1 MSFLSDGAIHWG
13 GQELA
18 QIKSFNSKENS
29 HMMWRPC
36 LRSRG
41 LVTSLLLLACG
52 QLMAQQSD
60 TAKSKPIFV
69 TNGQEITPTAA
80 PGSNLLYLNPGL
92 TDFPNYI
99 ASGGISTAVSPDGNT
114 LLVLTAGYNNLDN
127 SAGSLVAAD
136 SQEYIFVFDISK
148 GTPTQKQVLHL
159 PNSYTGI
166 AFAPSGQTFLAAG
179 GVDDN
184 VHIFQ
189 IQDNGQWADTGTPV
203 ALGHT
208 TGVGLVSD
216 GLALTAGQDPP
227 VAGGVAIVPNTSL
240 NALVTN
246 VYNDSV
252 SLIAISGTTGQVLQQ
267 LDLRPGKVNPQ
278 DSGKPGG
285 EYPFWV
291 TVTKNGTA
299 YISSVRDREVDVVQ
313 VTGSQ
318 LKFVTRIP
326 VSGNPNKMILDTA
339 GNLYVAEDNSDQVD
353 VINTS
358 TNQVVNSISL
368 AGPKNVV
375 GSLDTYHGFI
385 PNGLTLSSDG
395 KTLYVTVGGTNSL
408 AVVDLTQT
416 PNAVVG
422 LVPTGYYPSDV
433 SVSKD
438 GKTLYVVNAK
448 SVTGPDPD
456 YFPKNTPAENA
467 SNQYIEKDEKSSL
480 LSFPVPDSSTLAKL
494 TRQVAK
500 NDNFGNG
507 SPSKDD
513 GIMKELHKRI
523 KHVIYIIKENRTYDQ
538 VLGDLDRG
546 NGDPYITEFGQA
558 YTPSQHA
565 LATYF
570 VDADNFYCSGD
581 VSANGWPWSTSG
593 RESDFG
599 TKSVPLNYGSN
610 PDGKTGSRGTDY
622 EYEGDNRELN
632 VGYGKLADRI
642 AADPATPTDPDI
654 LPGTGNV
661 AAPDGPGTKNTQ
673 AGYIWDAV
681 QRAGLKVRDYG
692 MFIDLTRYS
701 APQGI
706 TGISIPEDPNA
717 FQDKVQVSWV
727 TMPELQSVFDPYFR
741 GFDNV
746 FPDFYRETEWER
758 EFSGYESN
766 NQLPSLELVRFMHDH
781 TGNFSTALNGVNTV
795 ELQQADNDYAVGAL
809 VEALSKSPYADDT
822 LVFVL
827 EDDAQDGADHVDAHR
842 SIFFVAGPYV
852 KHGAV
857 VSTPY
862 TTVNLL
868 RTIED
873 ILGTDHLNIHTA
885 TAAPMSDLFDL
896 SQKKWD
902 FKAIASD
909 YLKNT
914 TLPIPSGAYASKATP
929 RPTHDAKYWA
939 DKTKGFD
946 FSVED
951 HLGNV
956 EKFNRI
962 VWEGLKGSA
971 PYPTQRTGIDLREN
985 RQQLLFRA
993 ATAASAGS

>member
-1 MSFLSDGAIHWG
+1 
-13 GQELA
+13 
-18 QIKSFNSKENS
+18 
-29 HMMWRPC
+29 MMWRPC

-69 TNGQEITPTAA
+69 TSSQEITPTAA
-80 PGSNLLYLNPGL
+80 PGSSLLYLNPGL

-127 SAGSLVAAD
+127 SAGTLVSTD

-148 GTPTQKQVLHL
+148 GAPTQKQVLQL

-166 AFAPSGQTFLAAG
+166 AFAASGQTFLAAG

-189 IQDNGQWADTGTPV
+189 LQNNGQWADTGTPV
-203 ALGHT
+203 ALGHK
-208 TGVGLVSD
+208 TGIGIVSD
-216 GLALTAGQDPP
+216 GSPLTAGEDPP
-227 VAGGVAIVPNTSL
+227 VAGGVAVVPNTTV
-240 NALVTN
+240 NALATN

-252 SLIAISGTTGQVLQQ
+252 SLVGITGATGQVLAE
-267 LDLRPGKVNPQ
+267 LDLRPGKVNPA
-278 DSGKPGG
+278 DSGKAGG

-291 TVTKNGTA
+291 TITKAGVA

-326 VSGNPNKMILDTA
+326 VAGNPNKMILDSA
-339 GNLYVAEDNSDQVD
+339 QANLYVAEDNSDQVD
-353 VINTS
+353 VISTS
-358 TNQVVNSISL
+358 TNQVVSSIST
-368 AGPKNVV
+368 AGPKKVI
-375 GSLDTYHGFI
+375 GSLDTYHGFA
-385 PNGLTLSSDG
+385 PNGLTLSPDG
-395 KTLYVTVGGTNSL
+395 KSLYITVAGTNSL
-408 AVVDLTQT
+408 AVVDLTKT

-422 LVPTGYYPSDV
+422 LVPTGYYPNDV
-433 SVSKD
+433 SVSQD

-480 LSFPVPDSSTLAKL
+480 LSFPVPDPSTLAKL
-494 TRQVAK
+494 TRQVAQ

-507 SPSKDD
+507 SPAKDN

-565 LATYF
+565 LATNF

-581 VSANGWPWSTSG
+581 VSANGWPWSTAA

-599 TKSVPLNYGSN
+599 TKSVPLNYGSS
-610 PDGKTGSRGTDY
+610 PEPKGGGRGTDY

-632 VGYGKLADRI
+632 VGIGNLTDRI
-642 AADPATPTDPDI
+642 DADPATPTDPDI

-661 AAPDGPGTKNTQ
+661 AAPDGPGTDNTQ

-681 QRAGLKVRDYG
+681 QRAKLSVRDYG

-701 APQGI
+701 APQGLP
-706 TGISIPEDPNA
+706 GLSIPEDPNA

-727 TMPELQSVFDPYFR
+727 TMPELQNVFDPYFR

-758 EFSGYESN
+758 EFGGYESN

-873 ILGTDHLNIHTA
+873 ILGTDHLNVRTA

-929 RPTHDAKYWA
+929 RPTHDAAYWA
-939 DKTKGFD
+939 SKTKGFD

-971 PYPTQRTGIDLREN
+971 PYPTQRTGIDLRQN
-985 RQQLLFRA
+985 RQQLLLRA
-993 ATAASAGS
+993 SSAANAGS

>member
-1 MSFLSDGAIHWG
+1 
-13 GQELA
+13 
-18 QIKSFNSKENS
+18 
-29 HMMWRPC
+29 MMWRPC

-41 LVTSLLLLACG
+41 LVSSILLLACG

-60 TAKSKPIFV
+60 TTKSKPIFV
-69 TNGQEITPTAA
+69 TSGQEITPTAA
-80 PGSNLLYLNPGL
+80 PGSSLLYLNPGL
-92 TDFPNYI
+92 SDFPKYI
-99 ASGGISTAVSPDGNT
+99 ASGGITSAVSPDGNT
-114 LLVLTAGYNNLDN
+114 LLVLTAGYNNLDDSSGN
-127 SAGSLVAAD
+127 FIPAD

-148 GTPTQKQVLHL
+148 GTPTQKQVLTL

-166 AFAPSGQTFLAAG
+166 AFAPNGQTFLAAG

-189 IQDNGQWADTGTPV
+189 LQGNGHWTDTGTPV
-203 ALGHT
+203 VLGHK
-208 TGVGLVSD
+208 TGIGLVSD
-216 GLALTAGQDPP
+216 GLSFTATDDPP
-227 VAGGVAIVPNTSL
+227 VSGGVAIVPSTSL

-252 SLIAISGTTGQVLQQ
+252 SLIGISGTSGQVLAE
-267 LDLRPGKVNPQ
+267 LDLRPGGGVA
-278 DSGKPGG
+278 GG

-291 TVTKNGTA
+291 TVTKNGVA
-299 YISSVRDREVDVVQ
+299 YISSLRDREVDVVQ
-313 VTGSQ
+313 VTGSK
-318 LKFVTRIP
+318 LSFVTRIK
-326 VSGNPNKMILDTA
+326 VNGNPNKMVLDAA
-339 GNLYVAEDNSDQVD
+339 GANLYVAEDNSDQVD
-353 VINTS
+353 VISTS
-358 TNQVVNSISL
+358 TNKVVNSISL
-368 AGPKNVV
+368 AGPKDVV
-375 GSLDTYHGFI
+375 GSLDTYHGFA

-408 AVVDLTQT
+408 AVVDLTTT

-433 SVSKD
+433 SVSSD
-438 GKTLYVVNAK
+438 GKMLYVVNAK
-448 SVTGPDPD
+448 SVTGPDPG

-480 LSFPVPDSSTLAKL
+480 LSFPVPASSTLAKL
-494 TRQVAK
+494 TRQVAQ

-507 SPSKDD
+507 SPSKDN

-546 NGDPYITEFGQA
+546 NGDPYITEFGEA

-565 LATYF
+565 LATNF

-599 TKSVPLNYGSN
+599 TKSVPLNYGSS
-610 PDGKTGSRGTDY
+610 PEPKGGGRGTDY
-622 EYEGDNRELN
+622 EYEGDNRNIN
-632 VGYGKLADRI
+632 VGIESLADRTT
-642 AADPATPTDPDI
+642 ADPATPSDPDI

-661 AAPDGPGTKNTQ
+661 AAPDGPGTDNEQ

-681 QRAGLKVRDYG
+681 QRANLPVRDYG

-701 APQGI
+701 APAAY
-706 TGISIPEDPNA
+706 SIPELIDP
-717 FQDKVQVSWV
+717 QSSGTQVAWV
-727 TMPELQSVFDPYFR
+727 TMPELQKDFDPYFR
-741 GFDNV
+741 GFDNA
-746 FPDFYRETEWER
+746 FPDFYREVEWER
-758 EFSGYESN
+758 EFTQNYGSGN
-766 NQLPSLELVRFMHDH
+766 LPSLELVRFMHDH
-781 TGNFSTALNGVNTV
+781 TGNFTTALNAVNTV

-873 ILGTDHLNIHTA
+873 ILGTDHLNVRTA

-896 SQKKWD
+896 SQKKWE
-902 FKAIASD
+902 FKALASA

-914 TLPIPSGAYASKATP
+914 TLPIPGGAYASKATP

-939 DKTKGFD
+939 AKTKGFD

-971 PYPTQRTGIDLREN
+971 PYPTQRTGIDLRQN
-985 RQQLLFRA
+985 RQQLLLRA
-993 ATAASAGS
+993 SSAANAGS

>member
-1 MSFLSDGAIHWG
+1 MTW
-13 GQELA
+13 Q
-18 QIKSFNSKENS
+18 
-29 HMMWRPC
+29 PC

-41 LVTSLLLLACG
+41 LVTSTTILMFITG
-52 QLMAQQSD
+52 QLTAQQSD
-60 TAKSKPIFV
+60 STKNQPVFV
-69 TNGQEITPTAA
+69 TSGQKITPTAA
-80 PGSNLLYLNPGL
+80 PGSALTYLNPGL
-92 TDFPNYI
+92 ADFKNYI
-99 ASGGISTAVSPDGNT
+99 ASGGITSAVSRDGTT
-114 LLVLTAGYNNLDN
+114 LLVLTAGYNNLDDSSGN
-127 SAGSLVAAD
+127 FIAAD
-136 SQEYIFVFDISK
+136 SQEYIFVFDISN
-148 GTPTQKQVLHL
+148 GTPTQKQVLTL

-166 AFAPSGQTFLAAG
+166 AFAPSGQEFLVAG

-189 IQDNGQWADTGTPV
+189 LQGGQWADTGNPV
-203 ALGHT
+203 ALGHKH
-208 TGVGLVSD
+208 GIGLVSD
-216 GLALTAGQDPP
+216 GLALTASQDPP
-227 VAGGVAIVPNTSL
+227 VAGGVAVVPNTSI

-252 SLIAISGTTGQVLQQ
+252 SLIGITGTSGQVLAE
-267 LDLRPGKVNPQ
+267 LDLRPGGGVA
-278 DSGKPGG
+278 GG
-285 EYPFWV
+285 EYPIWV
-291 TVTKNGTA
+291 TVTKIGVA

-313 VTGSQ
+313 VSGSQ
-318 LKFVTRIP
+318 LSFVSRIK
-326 VSGNPNKMILDTA
+326 VSGNPNKMILDA
-339 GNLYVAEDNSDQVD
+339 NQANLYVAEDNSDQVD
-353 VINTS
+353 VISTS
-358 TNQVVNSISL
+358 TNQVVSSISTT
-368 AGPKNVV
+368 GPENVV
-375 GSLDTYHGFI
+375 GSLATYHGFT
-385 PNGLTLSSDG
+385 PNGLTLSPDG
-395 KTLYVTVGGTNSL
+395 KSLYVTVGGINSL
-408 AVVDLTQT
+408 AVVDLTKT
-416 PNAVVG
+416 PSAVVG
-422 LVPTGYYPSDV
+422 LVPTGYYPNDV
-433 SVSKD
+433 SVSHD
-438 GKTLYVVNAK
+438 GKMLYVVNAK
-448 SVTGPDPD
+448 SVTGPNPD

-480 LSFPVPDSSTLAKL
+480 LSFPVPASPTLAKL
-494 TRQVAK
+494 TRQVAQ
-500 NDNFGNG
+500 NNNFVNG
-507 SPSKDD
+507 ASSRE

-523 KHVIYIIKENRTYDQ
+523 KHVIYIVKENRTYDQ

-546 NGDPYITEFGQA
+546 NGDPYITEFGEA

-565 LATYF
+565 LASYF

-610 PDGKTGSRGTDY
+610 PAPKGGNRGTDY
-622 EYEGDNRELN
+622 EYEGTNRELN
-632 VGYGKLADRI
+632 VGLGNLADRI
-642 AADPATPTDPDI
+642 TADPATPSDPNI

-661 AAPDGPGTKNTQ
+661 AAPDGPGTENTQ

-681 QRAGLKVRDYG
+681 QRAKLPVRDYG

-701 APQGI
+701 APQNI
-706 TGISIPEDPNA
+706 PGISIPELTDPHSTGT
-717 FQDKVQVSWV
+717 QVAWV
-727 TMPELQSVFDPYFR
+727 TMPELQQYFDPYFR

-746 FPDFYRETEWER
+746 FPDFYREVEWER
-758 EFSGYESN
+758 EFTQTYGSGN
-766 NQLPSLELVRFMHDH
+766 LPSLELVRLMHDH
-781 TGNFSTALNGVNTV
+781 TGNFSTALAGVNTV

-809 VEALSKSPYADDT
+809 VEALAKSQYRDDT

-873 ILGTDHLNIHTA
+873 ILGTDHLNVHTA
-885 TAAPMSDLFDL
+885 TAAPMTELFDL
-896 SQKKWD
+896 GQKNWD

-914 TLPIPSGAYASKATP
+914 QLPIPSGAYSSRSTP
-929 RPTHDAKYWA
+929 RPTHNAAYWA
-939 DKTKGFD
+939 EKTKGFD

-951 HLGNV
+951 HVGNV

-971 PYPTQRTGIDLREN
+971 PYPVQRTGNDLRQN
-985 RQQLLFRA
+985 RQQLLLRA
-993 ATAASAGS
+993 STANAGG

>member
-1 MSFLSDGAIHWG
+1 
-13 GQELA
+13 
-18 QIKSFNSKENS
+18 
-29 HMMWRPC
+29 
-36 LRSRG
+36 
-41 LVTSLLLLACG
+41 
-52 QLMAQQSD
+52 
-60 TAKSKPIFV
+60 
-69 TNGQEITPTAA
+69 
-80 PGSNLLYLNPGL
+80 
-92 TDFPNYI
+92 
-99 ASGGISTAVSPDGNT
+99 
-114 LLVLTAGYNNLDN
+114 
-127 SAGSLVAAD
+127 
-136 SQEYIFVFDISK
+136 
-148 GTPTQKQVLHL
+148 
-159 PNSYTGI
+159 
-166 AFAPSGQTFLAAG
+166 
-179 GVDDN
+179 
-184 VHIFQ
+184 
-189 IQDNGQWADTGTPV
+189 V
-203 ALGHT
+203 ALGHK
-208 TGVGLVSD
+208 TGIGLVSD
-216 GLALTAGQDPP
+216 GLAQTAGQDPP
-227 VAGGVAIVPNTSL
+227 VAGGVAIVPNTSV

-252 SLIAISGTTGQVLQQ
+252 SLIGVSGTTGKVLAE
-267 LDLRPGKVNPQ
+267 LDLRPGGGVA
-278 DSGKPGG
+278 GG
-285 EYPFWV
+285 EYPLWV
-291 TVTKNGTA
+291 TVTNSGVA

-313 VTGSQ
+313 VGSSQ
-318 LKFVTRIP
+318 LSFVTRIK
-326 VSGNPNKMILDTA
+326 VTGNPNKMILDSA
-339 GNLYVAEDNSDQVD
+339 QAHLYVAEDNSDQVD
-353 VINTS
+353 VISTS
-358 TNQVVNSISL
+358 SNQVVSSISV
-368 AGPKNVV
+368 AGPTDVV
-375 GSLDTYHGFI
+375 GGLDTYHGFT
-385 PNGLTLSSDG
+385 PNGLTLSQDG
-395 KTLYVTVGGTNSL
+395 KSLYVTVGGTNSL
-408 AVVDLTQT
+408 AVVDLTKT

-422 LVPTGYYPSDV
+422 LIPTGYYPNDV
-433 SVSKD
+433 SISHD
-438 GKTLYVVNAK
+438 GKMLYVVNAK

-480 LSFPVPDSSTLAKL
+480 LSFPVPASSTLANL
-494 TRQVAK
+494 TRQVAQ
-500 NDNFGNG
+500 NNNFD
-507 SPSKDD
+507 SKASSKE

-523 KHVIYIIKENRTYDQ
+523 KHIIYIIKENRTYDQ

-610 PDGKTGSRGTDY
+610 PGPKGGSRGTDY

-632 VGYGKLADRI
+632 VGIGVLSDRI
-642 AADPATPTDPDI
+642 AADPLTPSDPNI

-681 QRAGLKVRDYG
+681 QRASLSVRDYG

-706 TGISIPEDPNA
+706 PGISIPEDTTPFA
-717 FQDKVQVSWV
+717 DKVQVSWV
-727 TMPELQSVFDPYFR
+727 TMPKLQQYFDPYFR

-746 FPDFYRETEWER
+746 FPDFCRETEWER
-758 EFSGYESN
+758 EFTSNYGSGN
-766 NQLPSLELVRFMHDH
+766 LPNLELVRFMHDH
-781 TGNFSTALNGVNTV
+781 TGNFTTALNGVNTV

-809 VEALSKSPYADDT
+809 VEALAKSQYADDT

-873 ILGTDHLNIHTA
+873 ILGTDHLNIRTA

-914 TLPIPSGAYASKATP
+914 TLPIPSGVYASKATP
-929 RPTHDAKYWA
+929 RPTHDAAYWA
-939 DKTKGFD
+939 SKTKGFD

-971 PYPTQRTGIDLREN
+971 PYPAQRTGIDLRQN
-985 RQQLLFRA
+985 RQHLLLRT
-993 ATAASAGS
+993 ATVANAGS

>member
-1 MSFLSDGAIHWG
+1 
-13 GQELA
+13 
-18 QIKSFNSKENS
+18 
-29 HMMWRPC
+29 MMWRPC

-41 LVTSLLLLACG
+41 LVISLLLLAGG

-60 TAKSKPIFV
+60 TAKSSPIFV
-69 TNGQEITPTAA
+69 TSGQIITPTAA
-80 PGSNLLYLNPGL
+80 PGSNLLYLKPGL
-92 TDFPNYI
+92 SDFPKYI
-99 ASGGISTAVSPDGNT
+99 ASGGISSAISPDGNT
-114 LLVLTAGYNNLDN
+114 LLVLTAGYNNLDDSSGN
-127 SAGSLVAAD
+127 LVAGD
-136 SQEYIFVFDISK
+136 SQEYIFVFDIST
-148 GTPTQKQVLHL
+148 GTPTQKQVLQL

-166 AFAPSGQTFLAAG
+166 AFGPSGQTFLAAG

-189 IQDNGQWADTGTPV
+189 VSNGQWADTGTPV
-203 ALGHT
+203 ALGHK
-208 TGVGLVSD
+208 TGIGLVSD
-216 GLALTAGQDPP
+216 GLATTAGQDPP
-227 VAGGVAIVPNTSL
+227 VSGGVAIVPNTSV

-252 SLIAISGTTGQVLQQ
+252 SLIGITGTTGQVLAE

-278 DSGKPGG
+278 DSGVAGG

-291 TVTKNGTA
+291 TVTNAGVA
-299 YISSVRDREVDVVQ
+299 YISSVRDREIDVVQ

-318 LKFVTRIP
+318 LKFLTRIP
-326 VSGNPNKMILDTA
+326 VSGNPNKMILDSTQA
-339 GNLYVAEDNSDQVD
+339 HLYVAEDNSDQVD
-353 VINTS
+353 VISTS
-358 TNQVVNSISL
+358 SNQVVNSIST
-368 AGPKNVV
+368 AGPASAI
-375 GSLDTYHGFI
+375 GSLATYHGFI
-385 PNGLTLSSDG
+385 PNGLTLSPNG
-395 KTLYVTVGGTNSL
+395 KTLYVTNGGTNSL
-408 AVVDLTQT
+408 AVIDLAKT
-416 PNAVVG
+416 PNVVVG
-422 LVPTGYYPSDV
+422 LIPTGYYPSDV
-433 SVSKD
+433 SISQN
-438 GKTLYVVNAK
+438 GMTLYVVNAK
-448 SVTGPDPD
+448 SVTGPDPG

-480 LSFPVPDSSTLAKL
+480 LSFPVPGSSTLAKL
-494 TRQVAK
+494 TRQVAQ
-500 NDNFGNG
+500 NNNFDSKAT
-507 SPSKDD
+507 SPE

-593 RESDFG
+593 RESDLG
-599 TKSVPLNYGSN
+599 TKSVPLNYGTN
-610 PDGKTGSRGTDY
+610 PEPKGGSRGTDY

-632 VGYGKLADRI
+632 MGIGVLSDRL
-642 AADPATPTDPDI
+642 AADPLTPTDPNI

-661 AAPDGPGTKNTQ
+661 AAPDGPGTTNTQ
-673 AGYIWDAV
+673 SGYIWDAV
-681 QRAGLKVRDYG
+681 QRANLLVRDYG
-692 MFIDLTRYS
+692 MLIDLTRYS

-706 TGISIPEDPNA
+706 PGISIPEDINPYA
-717 FQDKVQVSWV
+717 SGTQVSWV
-727 TMPELQSVFDPYFR
+727 TMPELQQYFDPYFR

-758 EFSGYESN
+758 EFDNYDANGG
-766 NQLPSLELVRFMHDH
+766 LPSLELVRFMHDH
-781 TGNFSTALNGVNTV
+781 TGNFSTALNAVNTV
-795 ELQQADNDYAVGAL
+795 ELQQSDNDYAVGAL
-809 VEALSKSPYADDT
+809 VQRLANSQYADDT

-842 SIFFVAGPYV
+842 SIFFVAGPFV

-914 TLPIPSGAYASKATP
+914 TLPIPTGAYASKATP
-929 RPTHDAKYWA
+929 RPTHDAAYWA
-939 DKTKGFD
+939 SKTKGFD

-956 EKFNRI
+956 EQFNRI

-971 PYPTQRTGIDLREN
+971 PYPAQRTGIDLRQN
-985 RQQLLFRA
+985 RQQLLLRTAPA
-993 ATAASAGS
+993 ANAGS

>member
-1 MSFLSDGAIHWG
+1 
-13 GQELA
+13 
-18 QIKSFNSKENS
+18 
-29 HMMWRPC
+29 MMWRPYI
-36 LRSRG
+36 RSRG
-41 LVTSLLLLACG
+41 LVTSTAILMLFSG

-60 TAKSKPIFV
+60 TAKIKPIFV
-69 TNGQEITPTAA
+69 TSGQQITPTAA
-80 PGSNLLYLNPGL
+80 PGSTLLHLNPQL
-92 TDFPNYI
+92 TDFPKYI
-99 ASGGISTAVSPDGNT
+99 ASGGISSAISPDGNT
-114 LLVLTAGYNNLDN
+114 LLVLTAGYNNLDDSSGN
-127 SAGSLVAAD
+127 FIAAD
-136 SQEYIFVFDISK
+136 SQQYIFVFDITK
-148 GTPTQKQVLHL
+148 GAPIQKQVLTL

-166 AFAPSGQTFLAAG
+166 AFEPQKLNFLVSG
-179 GVDDN
+179 GVDDD

-189 IQDNGQWADTGTPV
+189 LQSSFQYADSGTPV
-203 ALGHT
+203 ALGHKQ
-208 TGVGLVSD
+208 GVGIVSD
-216 GLALTAGQDPP
+216 GSPLTAGQDPP
-227 VAGGVAIVPNTSL
+227 VAGGVAIVPNTTL

-252 SLIAISGTTGQVLQQ
+252 SLIGISGPTGQVLAE
-267 LDLRPGKVNPQ
+267 LDLRPGKVNPA
-278 DSGKPGG
+278 DSGVPGG

-291 TVTKNGTA
+291 TVTNSGVA
-299 YISSVRDREVDVVQ
+299 YISSVRDREIDVVQ
-313 VTGSQ
+313 VSGSQ
-318 LKFVTRIP
+318 LSFVTRIK
-326 VSGNPNKMILDTA
+326 VNGNPNKMILDSTQA
-339 GNLYVAEDNSDQVD
+339 NLYVAEDNSDQVD
-353 VINTS
+353 VISTS
-358 TNQVVNSISL
+358 TNQVVSSIST
-368 AGPKNVV
+368 AGPKTVV
-375 GSLDTYHGFI
+375 GGLATYHGFT
-385 PNGLTLSSDG
+385 PNGLTLSPDG
-395 KTLYVTVGGTNSL
+395 KTLYITIGGTNSL

-416 PNAVVG
+416 PPAVVG

-433 SVSKD
+433 TVSND
-438 GKTLYVVNAK
+438 GKMLYVVNAK
-448 SVTGPDPD
+448 SVTGPDPG

-467 SNQYIEKDEKSSL
+467 SNQYIEKDEQSSL
-480 LSFPVPDSSTLAKL
+480 LSFPVPASAALAKL
-494 TRQVAK
+494 TRQVAQ

-507 SPSKDD
+507 APSKDEA
-513 GIMKELHKRI
+513 IMKELRERI

-546 NGDPYITEFGQA
+546 NGDPYITEFGDA

-581 VSANGWPWSTSG
+581 VSANGWPWSTSA
-593 RESDFG
+593 RESDLG

-610 PDGKTGSRGTDY
+610 PGPKGGSRGTDY
-622 EYEGDNRELN
+622 EYEGTNRELN
-632 VGYGKLADRI
+632 VGIGNLTDRI
-642 AADPATPTDPDI
+642 TADPATPTDPDI

-661 AAPDGPGTKNTQ
+661 AAPDGPGTENGQ

-681 QRAGLKVRDYG
+681 QRANLLVRDYG

-701 APQGI
+701 VPQGI
-706 TGISIPEDPNA
+706 PGLSIPEDTDP
-717 FQDKVQVSWV
+717 FSSGTQVAWV
-727 TMPELQSVFDPYFR
+727 AMPELQQFFDPYFR

-758 EFSGYESN
+758 EFDNYDQNGG
-766 NQLPSLELVRFMHDH
+766 LPSLELVRFMHDH
-781 TGNFSTALNGVNTV
+781 TGNFSTALDAVNTV

-809 VEALSKSPYADDT
+809 VQRLATSQYKDNT

-857 VSTPY
+857 VSTAY

-873 ILGTDHLNIHTA
+873 ILGTDHLNVRTA
-885 TAAPMSDLFDL
+885 TAAPMAELFDL
-896 SQKKWD
+896 SKKTWD

-914 TLPIPSGAYASKATP
+914 QLPIPTGSYASKAIP
-929 RPTHDAKYWA
+929 RPTHDAAYWA

-971 PYPTQRTGIDLREN
+971 PYPAQRNGADLRQKRPQLLQRTAVVAN
-985 RQQLLFRA
+985 
-993 ATAASAGS
+993 AGS

>member
-1 MSFLSDGAIHWG
+1 M
-13 GQELA
+13 
-18 QIKSFNSKENS
+18 
-29 HMMWRPC
+29 
-36 LRSRG
+36 
-41 LVTSLLLLACG
+41 LACG

-60 TAKSKPIFV
+60 TAKNKPIFV
-69 TNGQEITPTAA
+69 TSGQEITPTAA

-92 TDFPNYI
+92 TDFPKYI
-99 ASGGISTAVSPDGNT
+99 ASGGISTAISPDGNT
-114 LLVLTAGYNNLDN
+114 LLVLTAGYNNLDD
-127 SAGSLVAAD
+127 SSGSFIAAD

-148 GTPTQKQVLHL
+148 GNPTQKQVLTL

-166 AFAPSGQTFLAAG
+166 AFEPSGQTFLAAG

-189 IQDNGQWADTGTPV
+189 LQPSGQWADTGSPV
-203 ALGHT
+203 ALGHKH
-208 TGVGLVSD
+208 GIGLVSD
-216 GLALTAGQDPP
+216 GLALTASQDPP
-227 VAGGVAIVPNTSL
+227 LAGGVAIVPNTSV

-252 SLIAISGTTGQVLQQ
+252 SLIGISGNTGQVLAE
-267 LDLRPGKVNPQ
+267 LDLRPGKVNSH
-278 DSGKPGG
+278 DSGVPGG

-291 TVTKNGTA
+291 TVTKSGVA

-313 VTGSQ
+313 VSSSQ
-318 LKFVTRIP
+318 LAFVTRIK
-326 VSGNPNKMILDTA
+326 VNGNPNKMILDA
-339 GNLYVAEDNSDQVD
+339 NEANLYVAEDNSDQVD
-353 VINTS
+353 VISTS
-358 TNQVVNSISL
+358 TNQVVNSISTV
-368 AGPKNVV
+368 GPKDVI
-375 GSLDTYHGFI
+375 GSLATYHGFI
-385 PNGLTLSSDG
+385 PNGLTLSADG
-395 KTLYVTVGGTNSL
+395 KTLYVTNAGTNSL
-408 AVVDLTQT
+408 AIVDLTKT

-422 LVPTGYYPSDV
+422 LIPTGYYPNDV

-480 LSFPVPDSSTLAKL
+480 LSFPVPASATLAKL
-494 TRQVAK
+494 TRQVAQ
-500 NDNFGNG
+500 NNNFGNG
-507 SPSKDD
+507 SPSKDEA
-513 GIMKELHKRI
+513 IFKELHKRI

-546 NGDPYITEFGQA
+546 NGDPYITEFGAA

-565 LATYF
+565 LATNF

-593 RESDFG
+593 RESDLG
-599 TKSVPLNYGSN
+599 TKSVPLNYGTN
-610 PDGKTGSRGTDY
+610 PGSKGGSRGTDY

-632 VGYGKLADRI
+632 VGIGNLTDRI
-642 AADPATPTDPDI
+642 TADPATPTDPDI

-661 AAPDGPGTKNTQ
+661 AAPDGPGTTNTQ

-681 QRAGLKVRDYG
+681 QRANLLVRDYG

-706 TGISIPEDPNA
+706 TGISIPEDTDPYSSGT
-717 FQDKVQVSWV
+717 QVAWV
-727 TMPELQSVFDPYFR
+727 TMPELQQYFDPYFR

-758 EFSGYESN
+758 EFDGYDAN
-766 NQLPSLELVRFMHDH
+766 GGLPSLELVRFMHDH
-781 TGNFSTALNGVNTV
+781 TGNFTTALDGVNTV

-809 VEALSKSPYADDT
+809 IQRLASSQYKDDT

-857 VSTPY
+857 VSKPY

-873 ILGTDHLNIHTA
+873 ILGIDHLNVHTA
-885 TAAPMSDLFDL
+885 TATPMTELFDL
-896 SQKKWD
+896 GQKNWD

-914 TLPIPSGAYASKATP
+914 TLPIPSGAYASKSIP
-929 RPTHDAKYWA
+929 RPTHDASYWA
-939 DKTKGFD
+939 DKTRGFD

-971 PYPTQRTGIDLREN
+971 PYPAQRTGIDLRQN
-985 RQQLLFRA
+985 RKQLLLRT
-993 ATAASAGS
+993 ATAANAGS

>member
-1 MSFLSDGAIHWG
+1 
-13 GQELA
+13 
-18 QIKSFNSKENS
+18 
-29 HMMWRPC
+29 MMWHPC
-36 LRSRG
+36 LWSRG
-41 LVTSLLLLACG
+41 LITTASILMLVSGRLTAEEVDTKTKPVFVTS
-52 QLMAQQSD
+52 
-60 TAKSKPIFV
+60 
-69 TNGQEITPTAA
+69 GQEITPTAA
-80 PGSNLLYLNPGL
+80 PGSTLTYLNPGL
-92 TDFPNYI
+92 NDFRNYI
-99 ASGGISTAVSPDGNT
+99 ASGGITTAVSPDGGT
-114 LLVLTAGYNNLDN
+114 LLVLTAGYNNLDDSSGN
-127 SAGSLVAAD
+127 FIAAD

-148 GTPTQKQVLHL
+148 GAPIQKQVLTL

-166 AFAPSGQTFLAAG
+166 AFQPGGQTFLAAG

-189 IQDNGQWADTGTPV
+189 IQGSGQWADTGTPI
-203 ALGHT
+203 ALGHK
-208 TGVGLVSD
+208 TGIGLVSD

-227 VAGGVAIVPNTSL
+227 VSGGVAVVGNSG

-246 VYNDSV
+246 VYNDSI
-252 SLIAISGTTGQVLQQ
+252 SLIGVTGATGQVLAE

-278 DSGKPGG
+278 NSGVPGG

-291 TVTKNGTA
+291 VVTNAGVA

-313 VTGSQ
+313 VNGTQ
-318 LKFVTRIP
+318 LSFVTRIP
-326 VSGNPNKMILDTA
+326 VSGNPNKMILDSA
-339 GNLYVAEDNSDQVD
+339 QAHLYVAEDNSDQID

-358 TNQVVNSISL
+358 TNQRVTSIST
-368 AGPKNVV
+368 AGPKAVI
-375 GSLDTYHGFI
+375 GSLNTYHGFV
-385 PNGLTLSSDG
+385 PNGLALSSDG
-395 KTLYVTVGGTNSL
+395 KTLYVTNGGTNSL
-408 AVVDLTQT
+408 AIIDLSKT
-416 PNAVVG
+416 PNAVTG

-433 SVSKD
+433 AVSND
-438 GKTLYVVNAK
+438 GRMLYVVNAK
-448 SVTGPDPD
+448 SFTGSDPG

-480 LSFPVPDSSTLAKL
+480 LSFPVPSASSLAKL
-494 TRQVAK
+494 TRQVAT
-500 NDNFGNG
+500 NNNFDKAAL
-507 SPSKDD
+507 SQDEA
-513 GIMKELHKRI
+513 IMRELRKRI

-546 NGDPYITEFGQA
+546 NGDPYITEFGEA
-558 YTPSQHA
+558 YTPSQHK
-565 LATYF
+565 LATTF

-593 RESDFG
+593 RESDIG

-610 PDGKTGSRGTDY
+610 PGPKGGSRGTDY

-632 VGYGKLADRI
+632 VGIGSLTARI

-661 AAPDGPGTKNTQ
+661 AAPDGPGTENPQ
-673 AGYIWDAV
+673 SGYIWNAV
-681 QRAGLKVRDYG
+681 LRSGLTVRDYG

-706 TGISIPEDPNA
+706 TGISIPEDTDP
-717 FQDKVQVSWV
+717 FSSGTQVAWV
-727 TMPELQSVFDPYFR
+727 TAPELQNNFDQYFR

-746 FPDFYRETEWER
+746 FPDFYRETEWQR
-758 EFSGYESN
+758 EFTAFDQTGT
-766 NQLPSLELVRFMHDH
+766 LPSLELVRFMHDH
-781 TGNFSTALNGVNTV
+781 TGNFSTALAGVNTV

-809 VEALSKSPYADDT
+809 VEEIANSQYKDST

-842 SIFFVAGPYV
+842 SVFFVAGPYV

-857 VSTPY
+857 VSKPY

-873 ILGTDHLNIHTA
+873 ILGTDHLNIRTA
-885 TAAPMSDLFDL
+885 TAAPMAALFDL
-896 SQKKWD
+896 SQKDWT

-914 TLPIPSGAYASKATP
+914 QLPIPNGAYASKSVP
-929 RPTHDAKYWA
+929 RPTHDAAYWA
-939 DKTKGFD
+939 DKTKEFD

-962 VWEGLKGSA
+962 IWQGLKGAA
-971 PYPTQRTGIDLREN
+971 PYPVQRTGVDLRRN
-985 RQQLLFRA
+985 RSQLLQNTN
-993 ATAASAGS
+993 TAALTAGR